1 ILDVESQPVDD
12 GETANSKVIC
22 FPSANRDAMSSTLT
36 AKRKAIDLEES
47 RPIDKSPK
55 KKRSTSAVAE
65 EHDNDMITVLQ
76 RNLDFST
83 LTTTSSIEERF
94 SQIGRALLNDF
105 HLVVRSND
113 QETVFEI
120 LELEAYFRKDGC
132 HEDPFTHGSEEQKI
146 CGRWYFHRSP
156 RRSNDS
162 TSSLT
167 SSTGYRGGSR
177 KGLDITFG
185 GPPPPAPTL
194 SPYFGGSQA
203 QASTSYIPQVPPRG
217 GALLRSLRRISDNT
231 IISGPSLLVDE
242 ILRLSDASNISE
254 LVENKWGRETSAFIS
269 SRPNSLFL
277 RPRLPSGSQSKPTTI
292 YRSPR
297 IGLDLSHP
305 GTTPSISHPRA
316 IFLSRPYRYFT
327 HPNLLTSKGRPQ
339 TFLGV
344 LQTCLETSYV
354 GHDLESEG
362 LLSEL
367 ATITG
372 LGEKTARRYLEFYK
386 EGKSS
391 GKLEDFVGAKGK
403 GAGSSPATYLQMMG
417 TLTQEFEQ
425 ARLQPSS

>member
-1 ILDVESQPVDD
+1 
-12 GETANSKVIC
+12 
-22 FPSANRDAMSSTLT
+22 MSSTLT

-47 RPIDKSPK
+47 RPIVKSPK
-55 KKRSTSAVAE
+55 KKRSTSAVA
-65 EHDNDMITVLQ
+65 DNDMINLLQ
-76 RNLDFST
+76 QNLDFST
-83 LTTTSSIEERF
+83 STTTSSIEERF

-167 SSTGYRGGSR
+167 SLTGYRGGSR

-185 GPPPPAPTL
+185 GPPPPPPTL
-194 SPYFGGSQA
+194 SPYFGGSQVCA
-203 QASTSYIPQVPPRG
+203 PTIASSSQVPPRG

-254 LVENKWGRETSAFIS
+254 LVENKWERDTSAFVSTS

-316 IFLSRPYRYFT
+316 VFLSRPYRYFT

-354 GHDLESEG
+354 GHDLESPR

-417 TLTQEFEQ
+417 TLAQEFEK
-425 ARLQPSS
+425 AGLQPIS